1 MVDRSPDASRLVIRG
16 AREHN
21 LRGVDLDLPR
31 DSLIVFTG
39 LSGSGKSSLAF
50 DTIFAEGQRRYVE
63 SLSAYA
69 RQFLGQMDK
78 PDVDFIEGLSP
89 AVSIDQKSTNRNP
102 RSTVGTI
109 TEVYDY
115 LRLLYARAG
124 VPHCPVCGH
133 VIEKQTPQQIVDQV
147 LAMAE
152 GIRFQVLAPVVRT
165 RKGEFVDLFST
176 LQTQGYSR
184 VLVDGTV
191 HQLSAPPTLKKQE
204 KHDISVIVDR
214 LAVRANAKQRLTDS
228 VETALRLADGLVV
241 LDFVDLPDDDPH
253 RQRRFSE
260 RMACPNGHAIALDD
274 LEPRTFSFNSPYGA
288 CPECHGIGIKKEVD
302 PELVVPDP
310 ELSLA
315 DGAIAPWAGG
325 QSAEYFGRLLDGL
338 ASSVGFRT
346 DVPWRR
352 LSVAAQKAVL
362 HGTTDQVH
370 VRYRNRYGRE
380 RSYYA
385 NFEGVIPFL
394 DRRLDQTDSE
404 YAREKYEGYMRDVP
418 CPACKGARL
427 KPEVLAVTLA
437 ERSIAEVSSLSV
449 ADCSAFL
456 DGMVLDARQAAIAG
470 RVLKEVQA
478 RLGFLLDVGL
488 HYLSLDRAAGTLSG
502 GEAQRIRLAT
512 QIGSGLV
519 GVLYVLDE
527 PSIGLHQRDNRRLI
541 ETLTR
546 LRDMGNTLIVVEHDE
561 DTIRSADWAVDIGPG
576 AGEHGG
582 QVVHS
587 GTVAGL
593 EAHDTSM
600 TGAYLSG
607 RRSIP
612 VPARRRAVDPKR
624 KLSIVGAREHN
635 LRGVDVDIPL
645 GCLVSVTG
653 VSGSGKSTLI
663 NDILATVLANRL
675 NGARQVP
682 GRHTRITGLDNLDKL
697 VRVDQ
702 SPIGRTP
709 RSNPA
714 TYTGVWDQVRK
725 LFAAT
730 TEAKVRGY
738 QPGRFS
744 FNVKGGRCEACSG
757 DGTIKIEMNF
767 LPDVYVPCEVCHG
780 ARYNR
785 ETLEVHYKGKTVADV
800 LDMPIEE
807 AAEFFAPITS
817 IARYLRTLVDVGLG
831 YVRLGPARAHAVRRR
846 GAARQAG
853 QRAAEAVERPDGLHP
868 RRADHRPALRGH
880 PQAARRDQRA
890 GRQGQLGD
898 RHRAQ
903 PRRHQDLRLDRRHG
917 SGGWLGRRNG
927 RGPGHARGGRGTP
940 DELHRRSS
948 CASWS
953 SPPSRRRPGR
963 PGGARWPRPA
973 DRPRSRR
980 PETGRRSPSPGPR
993 VVPGGLALLR
1003 LPRAGPGLGR
1013 LLRALRP
1020 ARPGRV
1026 LLAAEPRR
1034 APTPGAPARRSAR
1047 APRPR
1052 RPGSTAS
1059 RRPPGS
1065 P

>member
-1 MVDRSPDASRLVIRG
+1 VADRLVVRG

-31 DSLIVFTG
+31 DSLVVFTG

-152 GIRFQVLAPVVRT
+152 GSRFQVLAPVVRT
-165 RKGEFVDLFST
+165 RKGEFVDLFSN
-176 LQTQGYSR
+176 LQAQGYSR
-184 VLVDGTV
+184 VMVDGTV
-191 HQLSAPPTLKKQE
+191 HPLTDPPKLKKQE
-204 KHDISVIVDR
+204 KHDISVVVDR
-214 LAVRANAKQRLTDS
+214 LTVKESAKQRLTDS

-253 RQRRFSE
+253 RERRFSE
-260 RMACPNGHAIALDD
+260 RMACPNGHPLSLDD

-288 CPECHGIGIKKEVD
+288 CPECTGIGIKKEVD

-310 ELSLA
+310 DLSLA

-325 QSAEYFGRLLDGL
+325 QSAEYFGRLLEGL
-338 ASSVGFRT
+338 SRAVGFRMDT
-346 DVPWRR
+346 PWRK
-352 LSVAAQKAVL
+352 LGAAAQKAVL
-362 HGTTDQVH
+362 HGTQDQVH

-385 NFEGVIPFL
+385 NFEGVVPFL
-394 DRRLDQTDSE
+394 ERRLDQTESE
-404 YAREKYEGYMRDVP
+404 SQRERYEGYMRDVP

-437 ERSIAEVSSLSV
+437 HRTQGERSIAEVSAMSV
-449 ADCSAFL
+449 AECSEFL
-456 DGMVLDARQAAIAG
+456 DGMVLDARQAMIAG

-488 HYLSLDRAAGTLSG
+488 DYLSLDRAAGTLSG

-546 LRDMGNTLIVVEHDE
+546 LRDLGNTLIVVEHDE
-561 DTIRSADWAVDIGPG
+561 DTIRAADWAVDIGPG

-582 QVVHS
+582 HIVHS
-587 GTVAGL
+587 GPVAEL
-593 EAHDTSM
+593 EAHDTSL

-612 VPARRRAVDPKR
+612 VPEIRRPRDRKR
-624 KLSIVGAREHN
+624 QLTIVGAREHN
-635 LRGVDVDIPL
+635 LRGIDVDIPL

-663 NDILATVLANRL
+663 NDILATVLANKL

-682 GRHTRITGLDNLDKL
+682 GRHTRITGLDGLDKL

-714 TYTGVWDQVRK
+714 TYTGVWDKIRT
-725 LFAAT
+725 LFAST

-738 QPGRFS
+738 QAGRFS

-767 LPDVYVPCEVCHG
+767 LPDVYVPCEVCKG

-817 IARYLRTLVDVGLG
+817 ISRYLRTLVDVGLG
-831 YVRLGPARAHAVRRR
+831 YVRLGQPAPTLSGGEA
-846 GAARQAG
+846 
-853 QRAAEAVERPDGLHP
+853 QRVKLASELQKRSNGRTIYILDEPTTGLHFEDI
-868 RRADHRPALRGH
+868 RKLLMVINGLVDKGNSVIVIEHN
-880 PQAARRDQRA
+880 
-890 GRQGQLGD
+890 
-898 RHRAQ
+898 
-903 PRRHQDLRLDRRHG
+903 LDVIKTSDWIIDMGPEGG
-917 SGGWLGRRNG
+917 SGGGTVV
-927 RGPGHARGGRGTP
+927 AEGTP
-940 DELHRRSS
+940 EQVAANP
-948 CASWS
+948 ASYT
-953 SPPSRRRPGR
+953 GQFLK
-963 PGGARWPRPA
+963 GLVT
-973 DRPRSRR
+973 
-980 PETGRRSPSPGPR
+980 PE
-993 VVPGGLALLR
+993 
-1003 LPRAGPGLGR
+1003 
-1013 LLRALRP
+1013 
-1020 ARPGRV
+1020 
-1026 LLAAEPRR
+1026 E
-1034 APTPGAPARRSAR
+1034 APAPKTTRRKKA
-1047 APRPR
+1047 AA
-1052 RPGSTAS
+1052 AS
-1059 RRPPGS
+1059 
-1065 P
+1065 